1 MPTEQERAHFFAQVN
16 DAHDAFTRRFP
27 GDGGRRQPTHVVY
40 GGMHLFTAETPR
52 KLGQLA
58 QTQLTTFAPDPQ
70 RLAEIFELEPTI
82 ASEVFAKVND
92 KLRAEPIEDYRL
104 DSEDGYGHRSDQD
117 EDEHATT
124 AGRQTRRL
132 FREGTPP
139 PFFGLRLKPL
149 SKELAPRA
157 LRTLE
162 RFLDGLTDG
171 DERAVPRG
179 LLITLPKVTSPAQL
193 TALAD
198 LLDVIERE
206 RRLEPG
212 TFRLEAMIESGPG
225 LLDADGR
232 CSLAAFPRAAKGR
245 LFAAHLGAYDYT
257 ASLDVAAPAQSL
269 THAACDHLRQ
279 LMKLAFA
286 GTGVF
291 LSDGA
296 TTLLPLAPHKGTP
309 LTSAQHAENERA
321 VHQAWRAHF
330 ANVRHALN
338 QGFYQGWDLH
348 PGQLVPRY
356 VATYA
361 FFLEHREAM
370 TKRLANFIAQLG
382 QATSVGTSFD
392 DAATG
397 QGLLNFFL
405 RGASCGAFG
414 ARELSATGLTR
425 AELELRDF
433 RAVVRA
439 RHP

>member
-16 DAHDAFTRRFP
+16 EAHDAFARRFP

-40 GGMHLFTAETPR
+40 GGMHLFTAQTPR

-58 QTQLTTFAPDPQ
+58 QTQLSTYAPDAQ
-70 RLAEIFELEPTI
+70 RLGAIFELSDAVAT
-82 ASEVFAKVND
+82 EVFAKVTA
-92 KLRAEPIEDYRL
+92 KLRVEPIEDYRI
-104 DSEDGYGHRSDQD
+104 DSEDGYGHRSDQE
-117 EDEHATT
+117 EDEHALA
-124 AGRQTRRL
+124 AGRETRLL

-157 LRTLE
+157 LQTLE
-162 RFLDGLTDG
+162 RFLDGLTG
-171 DERAVPRG
+171 GEERAVPPG
-179 LLITLPKVTSPAQL
+179 FLITLPKVTSAAQL
-193 TALAD
+193 TALAE
-198 LLDVIERE
+198 LLDAVERE

-225 LLDADGR
+225 FLDDDGA
-232 CSLAAFPRAAKGR
+232 CALATFPRASKGR
-245 LFAAHLGAYDYT
+245 LFAAHLGAYDFT

-269 THAACDHLRQ
+269 THVACDQLRQ
-279 LMKLAFA
+279 QMKLAFA

-296 TTLLPLAPHKGTP
+296 TTQLPLAPHKGTS
-309 LTSAQHAENERA
+309 LSSAQQAENERA
-321 VHQAWRAHF
+321 VHQAWRAHA
-330 ANVRHALN
+330 ANVRHALS

-348 PGQLVPRY
+348 PGQLVPRF

-361 FFLEHREAM
+361 FFLEHRAAM
-370 TKRLANFIAQLG
+370 TKRLANFIGQLG

-414 ARELSATGLTR
+414 ERELSATGLTH
-425 AELELRDF
+425 AELERRDF
-433 RAVVRA
+433 RAVVA
-439 RHP
+439 R